1 MLFRSKPTQT
11 KAQLTSLDVAVGQF
25 RAINTPEGQLLRKR
39 FIDALAQNGIT
50 GLSDPDLEKRFSEVV
65 KYTASANAFDG
76 NQTIWQ
82 SIDYLAGTKQLKG
95 LGAGAGTG
103 PSAKEIK
110 TKRDDVKVIATQL
123 GVELSQEQVN
133 ALGYQLA
140 DGSIDS
146 TTIKQRI
153 AQLGKINFTMGEAA
167 DTIANLKK
175 TAASYGV
182 VYNDD
187 WFNQSASNIL
197 KGGIDD
203 STILAD
209 ITRQAKER
217 YPTLAKQIDAGYN
230 VQQIASP
237 YIMSMANILEL
248 DQNAINLNDQYIQQ
262 ALTGRNTDNDPV
274 TKPLWQ
280 FEQEL
285 KQDPRWRYTKNAQ
298 QDLMGTARK
307 VLQDFGLA
315 Y

>member
-1 MLFRSKPTQT
+1 
-11 KAQLTSLDVAVGQF
+11 
-25 RAINTPEGQLLRKR
+25 
-39 FIDALAQNGIT
+39 
-50 GLSDPDLEKRFSEVV
+50 
-65 KYTASANAFDG
+65 
-76 NQTIWQ
+76 
-82 SIDYLAGTKQLKG
+82 
-95 LGAGAGTG
+95 
-103 PSAKEIK
+103 
-110 TKRDDVKVIATQL
+110 
-123 GVELSQEQVN
+123 
-133 ALGYQLA
+133 
-140 DGSIDS
+140 
-146 TTIKQRI
+146 
-153 AQLGKINFTMGEAA
+153 MGEAA